1 MQYKC
6 AKGVLSAALRR
17 FRAAGK
23 LARTLPAASLF
34 ITDIGL
40 DWGQVMVM
48 GSLIAIPPLIF
59 MWVTAR
65 PIITGL
71 PAGAVKG

>member
-6 AKGVLSAALRR
+6 AKGVLSTALRR

-34 ITDIGL
+34 ITDIGV

-59 MWVTAR
+59 TFVAAR
-65 PIITGL
+65 RAISGL
-71 PAGAVKG
+71 TVGAVKG